1 MDKDCN
7 FLRAVYISDSA
18 FEFLEQN
25 FPNLVVSETC
35 ACAQSLQPCLP
46 LGDPMDLEP
55 PSRLLCPWD
64 SLGKNI
70 GVCCHALPQGIFTTQ
85 GLNPHLLCLLHWC

>member
-46 LGDPMDLEP
+46 LGDPMDL
-55 PSRLLCPWD
+55 
-64 SLGKNI
+64 
-70 GVCCHALPQGIFTTQ
+70 
-85 GLNPHLLCLLHWC
+85 

>member
-25 FPNLVVSETC
+25 FPNPVVSETC
-35 ACAQSLQPCLP
+35 VCSQSLQSCLTP
-46 LGDPMDLEP
+46 GDPMDL
-55 PSRLLCPWD
+55 
-64 SLGKNI
+64 
-70 GVCCHALPQGIFTTQ
+70 
-85 GLNPHLLCLLHWC
+85 